1 MPDWEGQS
9 RGSVLGYKIFIFILK
24 YIHIRVAYFFVW
36 FVALYYYFS
45 VKKKDIRFFFNEILG
60 YKPLKVEISLFRNFL
75 IFGKILIDKIVILAG
90 FSGKFTFEFEG
101 EEYLHQMANTGKGGI
116 ILGGHAGNWE
126 IAGHLLKRVKRS
138 VHIVMYDGERSNIK
152 EILEE
157 VTGKRSFNIITI
169 KDNDLSHVFTISEV
183 LKKGDLIAM
192 HGDRFREGSRIHTCN
207 FFGRDAKFPLG
218 PYYIASQYNV
228 PVSFVSTMKE
238 TNSQYHFYA
247 TPPIEILSKNREEK
261 NEQIINTSTLYAKE
275 LESKVRQYPLQ
286 WFNFYNFW
294 KT

>member
-9 RGSVLGYKIFIFILK
+9 RGTVLGYRIFIFILK
-24 YIHIRVAYFFVW
+24 YIHIRVAYFVVW
-36 FVALYYYFS
+36 FVALYYYLS
-45 VKKKDIRFFFNEILG
+45 VKKNDIRFFFKEVLQ
-60 YKPLKVEISLFRNFL
+60 YKHLKSEISIFRNFL
-75 IFGKILIDKIVILAG
+75 VFGKVLIDKIVILAG
-90 FSGKFTFEFEG
+90 FSGKFTFDFEG
-101 EEYLHQMANTGKGGI
+101 EEFLHQMANEGKGGI

-126 IAGHLLKRVKRS
+126 IAGHLLKRINRS

-157 VTGKRSFNIITI
+157 VTGKRSFDIITI
-169 KDNDLSHVFTISEV
+169 KDDDLSHIFQISEV

-192 HGDRFREGSRIHTCN
+192 HGDRFREGSRTYTCK
-207 FFGRDAKFPLG
+207 FFNRNAKFPLG
-218 PYYIASQYNV
+218 PYYIAAQFKV

-238 TNSQYHFYA
+238 TNSHYHFYA
-247 TPPIEILSKNREEK
+247 TSPIHILSGKRKDKE
-261 NEQIINTSTLYAKE
+261 EQIINASVLYAKE
-275 LESKVRQYPLQ
+275 LEKKVRQYPLQ